1 MNSENILNLFYKK
14 KYIVECVIT
23 LDSIQYF
30 NLATIQKG
38 RRNSNS
44 SINVRSKINSD
55 ELAKL
60 IEKGKAIHL
69 LISGDV
75 ILHKVFEK
83 SKLEEVENPV
93 HLFFPTESE
102 INFGV
107 QLTEFPVLGKINL
120 CLIRNGYLNQLNE
133 FFLSHTI
140 FVESC
145 SLGPFGIEPF
155 LAPEINSAS
164 QLAIENYLCALEKG
178 IIIDFEYD
186 SPTLIGQNSDLNL
199 SKNEAQMVLLKAK
212 MINNSITFPTVDSS
226 IFKTNSESVIKI
238 SKSLKTFKYHAL
250 VMLLLI
256 LSTSIYMNDLKKK
269 SNIYRVFYLQ
279 NEGQYALLDSLSA
292 QESYLNRIKD
302 SSEFSKILPF
312 HYLSDELT
320 HALPDGMLLSELTIQ
335 PPSSN
340 FNESVLQFER
350 NSVIVKG
357 ISSNSYVLNSWI
369 RELKKEKW
377 LNDISVL
384 NYINNPEKDLDHF
397 AIQIKF

>member
-1 MNSENILNLFYKK
+1 MNSENILKLFYKK

-107 QLTEFPVLGKINL
+107 QLTEFPELGKINL

-145 SLGPFGIEPF
+145 SLGPFGVYSSQVDPHSGHVDPSAAERDNLNSGILTPPF
-155 LAPEINSAS
+155 LQ
-164 QLAIENYLCALEKG
+164 QL
-178 IIIDFEYD
+178 
-186 SPTLIGQNSDLNL
+186 
-199 SKNEAQMVLLKAK
+199 
-212 MINNSITFPTVDSS
+212 
-226 IFKTNSESVIKI
+226 
-238 SKSLKTFKYHAL
+238 
-250 VMLLLI
+250 
-256 LSTSIYMNDLKKK
+256 
-269 SNIYRVFYLQ
+269 
-279 NEGQYALLDSLSA
+279 EGLFQ
-292 QESYLNRIKD
+292 
-302 SSEFSKILPF
+302 
-312 HYLSDELT
+312 
-320 HALPDGMLLSELTIQ
+320 
-335 PPSSN
+335 
-340 FNESVLQFER
+340 
-350 NSVIVKG
+350 
-357 ISSNSYVLNSWI
+357 
-369 RELKKEKW
+369 
-377 LNDISVL
+377 
-384 NYINNPEKDLDHF
+384 
-397 AIQIKF
+397 